1 MDPEFLLLLA
11 VTTDDL
17 KLLRIGLLLRMN
29 DYAACLKSAMRVA
42 CTSGNLDIVQELL
55 SAGAQPTESLLWAAC
70 REGHI
75 SIVSAL
81 FEQSSI
87 AVTKQGLAVA
97 SDIAQRHGHH
107 NIMMYLSNL
116 PEDLPGL
123 LQGFSSALTNPARI
137 REQTEQLREEEDAN
151 ADLSNKL

>member
-1 MDPEFLLLLA
+1 MDPEFIVLLA
-11 VTTDDL
+11 VTTDDI

-29 DYAACLKSAMRVA
+29 DYAACLKSAMLVA

-81 FEQSSI
+81 LGQASF
-87 AVTKQGLAVA
+87 AVTKQGLAIA
-97 SDIAQRHGHH
+97 IDIAQRHGYH
-107 NIMMYLSNL
+107 NIMLYLSNL
-116 PEDLPGL
+116 PEVA
-123 LQGFSSALTNPARI
+123 SSVRI
-137 REQTEQLREEEDAN
+137 
-151 ADLSNKL
+151 